1 MAIKPNIKHKSH
13 YNQKISNP
21 SQKLIYSEVL
31 LNPIWHKG
39 LQSFIWAWCSLKFNL
54 PCILEIYYGNIS
66 NVTHASQWVPDN
78 WTKLTNNHTKYKRL
92 TLLWSCHQ
100 VSTGQSDLYQMNFK
114 KKKKWDFRAFR
125 ISELHLDYQEFRNKR
140 NREFWF
146 KMAEWRKML
155 SSPSP
160 WSKTIKKQILSSVTK
175 PGEVPV
181 TNENN
186 EEFLNDLKQA
196 KPIGCKN

>member
-114 KKKKWDFRAFR
+114 KKKKVGFQSFQDFRIALELPRVQKQEEQGILVQDGWMKKNAFLPK
-125 ISELHLDYQEFRNKR
+125 SLVKNYK
-140 NREFWF
+140 
-146 KMAEWRKML
+146 
-155 SSPSP
+155 
-160 WSKTIKKQILSSVTK
+160 KTN
-175 PGEVPV
+175 P
-181 TNENN
+181 
-186 EEFLNDLKQA
+186 
-196 KPIGCKN
+196 